1 MQLLLSRDELQL
13 LADLL
18 EKRNDAISNSVLDRI
33 IAHDLAFGC
42 DELDFLCDML
52 KELKLACME
61 GKADPVFQKRFQT
74 VQSALDKLA
83 VAAAMV

>member
-18 EKRNDAISNSVLDRI
+18 ENRNDAMSNSLFDRI

-42 DELDFLCDML
+42 DELDTLCDLL
-52 KELKLACME
+52 KQLKLACAE
-61 GKADPVFQKRFQT
+61 GKADSLFRSRTGVI
-74 VQSALDKLA
+74 QSTLDKLA